1 MKILVIG
8 ATGTL
13 GSAVTAALEKNGHEI
28 VRASRRGPLRIDME
42 DHASI
47 DALFETVHDLDAVV
61 CCAAS
66 GALTRLDSDDD
77 ITAGLQGKLLGQIH
91 LLRRAM
97 RHLRDGG
104 SVTLTGGRFDRLI
117 PGASF
122 TATVNTGLEAF
133 VEAAAIEMPRGL
145 RVNIVSPGWI
155 AETLVSMGP
164 EVRKSL
170 DLEDTQG
177 TPAADVARAY
187 VEAVEGNAQGQ
198 TFHS

>member
-13 GSAVTAALEKNGHEI
+13 GSEVTAALEKNHHEV
-28 VRASRRGPLRIDME
+28 VRASRRGPIRVDMD

-47 DALFETVHDLDAVV
+47 GALFETVPDLDAVV

-66 GALTRLDSDDD
+66 GSLTRLDSDDD
-77 ITAGLQGKLLGQIH
+77 ITAGLQGKLLGQVH

-104 SVTLTGGRFDRLI
+104 SVTLTGGTLDRLI

-122 TATVNTGLEAF
+122 TAMVNGGLEAF
-133 VEAAAIEMPRGL
+133 VEAAAIEMPRDL

-155 AETLVSMGP
+155 AETLVSMGS
-164 EVRKSL
+164 EIRKGL
-170 DLEDTQG
+170 DLEGTRG

-198 TFHS
+198 TFHP